1 MADATIEEVLARHE
15 AALMAL
21 PRVAGVGIG
30 ERDGEP
36 VIKVFVTEEVQ
47 ESELAAGERVPA
59 SLEGYEV
66 DVEETGSFQAQQS
79 LGVEGTV
86 CLSKRWSSRRTPPR
100 SWKDRGDAPSSK
112 SWIPRRRRRTSSAS
126 ARASSGAT
134 GSRPAS
140 RRCSSS

>member
-1 MADATIEEVLARHE
+1 
-15 AALMAL
+15 MAL

-66 DVEETGSFQAQQS
+66 DVEGDRLLPGPAE
-79 LGVEGTV
+79 LGVRMPVEEMELEADAAAKLEG
-86 CLSKRWSSRRTPPR
+86 
-100 SWKDRGDAPSSK
+100 
-112 SWIPRRRRRTSSAS
+112 PRRRAVEQLLDPEALTANVVGVGTGVKWRN
-126 ARASSGAT
+126 

>member
-1 MADATIEEVLARHE
+1 MADATIAEVLARHE

-36 VIKVFVTEEVQ
+36 VIKVFVTEIQ
-47 ESELAAGERVPA
+47 ESELAAEERVPA

-79 LGVEGTV
+79 
-86 CLSKRWSSRRTPPR
+86 
-100 SWKDRGDAPSSK
+100 
-112 SWIPRRRRRTSSAS
+112 
-126 ARASSGAT
+126 
-134 GSRPAS
+134 
-140 RRCSSS
+140 